1 MHRKAKNKAIG
12 FRFTAKSSLHRAWPS
27 LIITISP
34 CTLYISDEV
43 NRAPSFSKVDAFGA
57 LLKSALRSTAP
68 RHHNGEGA
76 DQAGDDKHARH
87 YDRYFSSGSQACRWA
102 AEWAGET
109 HSPQL
114 WPGVGVGSASSR
126 HDRMCGER
134 SQRGACLTLLPRM
147 DWPSAMPTC
156 LSQWAS
162 APAMLM
168 RSSHQE
174 QLVRRWA
181 RQLGRRRARQL
192 GRRGARQLGRRWA
205 RACIHC
211 RRVQPRLP
219 CC

>member
-1 MHRKAKNKAIG
+1 
-12 FRFTAKSSLHRAWPS
+12 
-27 LIITISP
+27 
-34 CTLYISDEV
+34 
-43 NRAPSFSKVDAFGA
+43 
-57 LLKSALRSTAP
+57 
-68 RHHNGEGA
+68 
-76 DQAGDDKHARH
+76 
-87 YDRYFSSGSQACRWA
+87 
-102 AEWAGET
+102 
-109 HSPQL
+109 
-114 WPGVGVGSASSR
+114 
-126 HDRMCGER
+126 MCGER

-156 LSQWAS
+156 SSQWAS